1 MPTSKCVGINVSIL
15 MCGVYV
21 DTWTCQHIC
30 QHKNKSVD
38 IYVGISINTSR
49 MCRPINVCQHL
60 GANPNPKDPRQW
72 SLFWGYIP
80 KSEICFCTNLRHPSG
95 LHAIRR
101 IEKLLK
107 SQMTWWVPL
116 GWSRWRATKNS
127 AVALSSRIYMISIHQ
142 RSARK
147 NEGKITLI

>member
-1 MPTSKCVGINVSIL
+1 MSASWCVAYMSTPGHVNIFASTRINLLTYMSAYL
-15 MCGVYV
+15 STLAECADLSMC
-21 DTWTCQHIC
+21 WL
-30 QHKNKSVD
+30 
-38 IYVGISINTSR
+38 
-49 MCRPINVCQHL
+49 VCQHL
-60 GANPNPKDPRQW
+60 GANPNPKEPRQW
-72 SLFWGYIP
+72 SMFWGYIP

-127 AVALSSRIYMISIHQ
+127 AVALSSRNYMISIHQ
-142 RSARK
+142 RSAWK